1 MTDQDAL
8 LVTKADG
15 VAEVTLNRPSKRN
28 ALNAELIVRLD
39 QCWTDLVDDPLVRAV
54 ILTGAGDRAF
64 CAGADL
70 ATLSPL
76 LTGARQP
83 EDEWDRMLVADRGL
97 LERAMLRRTDFP
109 IPIVGAFRGA
119 VVAGGMELALA
130 CDLRV
135 IADDSIM
142 GLFEVRRGLIPG
154 SGGTVRLPRQVS
166 WAHAAEILLTGEQFS
181 ARAALE
187 MGLVNRMVPSSEVL
201 ATARDLA
208 ARIALNAPL
217 AVRMVKRTMVETSGE
232 NLDDALA
239 LEAANTKIIR
249 KTDDAREGPLAF
261 TEKRA
266 PRFTGR

>member
-1 MTDQDAL
+1 M
-8 LVTKADG
+8 
-15 VAEVTLNRPSKRN
+15 
-28 ALNAELIVRLD
+28 
-39 QCWTDLVDDPLVRAV
+39 
-54 ILTGAGDRAF
+54 
-64 CAGADL
+64 
-70 ATLSPL
+70 
-76 LTGARQP
+76 
-83 EDEWDRMLVADRGL
+83 
-97 LERAMLRRTDFP
+97 
-109 IPIVGAFRGA
+109 
-119 VVAGGMELALA
+119 AGGMELALA